1 MTMTM
6 TSTRIQRYLHVHE
19 GVDESPSVT
28 DFAIKVA
35 VFSFW
40 AIFAGFNVYLIWLTS
55 KSQRRRLQRLR
66 EEAQNQTTVHV
77 IATKLADMTT
87 DAKIAYF
94 SMLFVKQGNQT
105 ALTKD
110 HIFVV
115 KEIMKGAKN
124 ENGVNTEGDATEDDI
139 ETGVNVAVISREKY
153 TIDTEEQLPL
163 VQLSHTTVHACEEP
177 STCGSSNDSE
187 TSRTTMKH
195 KIDGQCAIC
204 LEMYHIGDMIAY
216 NMNTCRNSSK
226 SKNSSEP
233 RQGGNGCY
241 HVYHKTCLV
250 QYLSN
255 RKISEKGLSDG
266 QADIPL
272 CPTCRA
278 PYVELLPIA
287 ANCKLECT
295 TDEEASETHT
305 DESSSL
311 SMVDIDP
318 PQQQANVHI

>member
-1 MTMTM
+1 MEEKTTPMPM
-6 TSTRIQRYLHVHE
+6 TSIRIQRYLHNIDE
-19 GVDESPSVT
+19 GVDDSPSVT
-28 DFAIKVA
+28 DCAVKVA

-40 AIFAGFNVYLIWLTS
+40 AMFVGFNVYLIWVTS
-55 KSQRRRLQRLR
+55 KSQQRRLQRLR
-66 EEAQNQTTVHV
+66 EEAQNQTTVHA
-77 IATKLADMTT
+77 IATKLAGMTT

-94 SMLFVKQGNQT
+94 SMLFVKQGNELT
-105 ALTKD
+105 LTKD
-110 HIFVV
+110 QIFVV
-115 KEIMKGAKN
+115 EESMKGTKN
-124 ENGVNTEGDATEDDI
+124 GDATEDDI
-139 ETGVNVAVISREKY
+139 ETGTNIAVISRKND

-163 VQLSHTTVHACEEP
+163 VQLSPTTVHACEEP
-177 STCGSSNDSE
+177 ATCGSSNDSE

-204 LEMYHIGDMIAY
+204 LEMYNIGDTIAY

-226 SKNSSEP
+226 SKNSSES

-266 QADIPL
+266 HADIPL
-272 CPTCRA
+272 CLTCRA
-278 PYVELLPIA
+278 PYVELLPID
-287 ANCKLECT
+287 ANYKLECT
-295 TDEEASETHT
+295 TGEEASETHT
-305 DESSSL
+305 DDSPSL

-318 PQQQANVHI
+318 HHQQANVHR